1 MSDILK
7 MVEALQE
14 LSEAETRQ
22 VLGFITELKHQPGP
36 PKPGS
41 VDAVMRS
48 FGSWKMMPE
57 EYEQFMRDIA
67 DCRQLEETDR
77 DLPSQL

>member
-1 MSDILK
+1 MSDIAK
-7 MVEALQE
+7 AIKGLQE
-14 LSEAETRQ
+14 LSEAEARK
-22 VLGFITELKHQPGP
+22 VLGSIVELKHHPCS

-48 FGSWKMMPE
+48 FGSWKMTPE

>member
-1 MSDILK
+1 MSDIAK

-22 VLGFITELKHQPGP
+22 VLGFITELKYQPGS

-48 FGSWKMMPE
+48 FGSWKMTPE
-57 EYEQFMRDIA
+57 EYEQFMKDIA
-67 DCRQLEETDR
+67 DCRFRT
-77 DLPSQL
+77 SAV

>member
-1 MSDILK
+1 MSNLTKVIEDVQKLS
-7 MVEALQE
+7 QE
-14 LSEAETRQ
+14 EVRK
-22 VLGFITELKHQPGP
+22 VIDFINELKPCT

-48 FGSWKMMPE
+48 FGSWKMTSE

-67 DCRQLEETDR
+67 DCRQLEDTDR
-77 DLPSQL
+77 DLPPRL